1 MGEAGPVGGLSDAA
15 GRPAV
20 DRLAARSA
28 LIRFWSRFRNDQR
41 GATAVEVGVI
51 VALITVVLMGALGLV
66 GESMKASFTKV
77 NTTIQAAIAAG

>member
-28 LIRFWSRFRNDQR
+28 LSRFWRDER
-41 GATAVEVGVI
+41 GATAVELGFMVAMIALALVGI
-51 VALITVVLMGALGLV
+51 LGALQGNISISF
-66 GESMKASFTKV
+66 GKIASAMDKANSE
-77 NTTIQAAIAAG
+77 NP

>member
-28 LIRFWSRFRNDQR
+28 LSRFWHDQR
-41 GATAVEVGVI
+41 GVTAVEVGI
-51 VALITVVLMGALGLV
+51 LVAMISLALV
-66 GESMKASFTKV
+66 GILTALQGNMAISFGKIASTLEAS
-77 NTTIQAAIAAG
+77 NSAN